1 MIELVDALQAWPSAR
16 FAAILKLK
24 LQDLQ
29 PGALPLGQATTQGG
43 YVDDSDISVTV
54 LRTTENAQSVAA
66 DVGVFFTEMV
76 GGCNCHDDP
85 LAVNAYCELRVTI
98 DKLTAGTTFTLIGD

>member
-1 MIELVDALQAWPSAR
+1 MVELVEAMHAWPSAR
-16 FAAILKLK
+16 FAATLKQQ
-24 LQDLQ
+24 LQALQ

-54 LRTTENAQSVAA
+54 LRTTDNGQSVAA
-66 DVGVFFTEMV
+66 DVGVFFTEVV

-98 DKLTAGTTFTLIGD
+98 DKLTAATTFTLIGD